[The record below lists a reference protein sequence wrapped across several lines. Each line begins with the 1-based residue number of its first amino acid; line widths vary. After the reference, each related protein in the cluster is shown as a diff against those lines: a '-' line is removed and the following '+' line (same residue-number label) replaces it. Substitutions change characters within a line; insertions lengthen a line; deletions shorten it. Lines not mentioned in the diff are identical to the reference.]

1 MSGSRDV
8 GPVGLVLDPLFEG
21 HDTGAAHPEHAGRLL
36 HVREALT
43 ASGLADRCT
52 RIEPCLASDA
62 DLLRAHDS
70 AYIDRVEHA
79 CASGERQIDS
89 MDTVICPQSATIA
102 RQAAG
107 SLGSLC
113 DQVARG
119 DLARGFAAVRPPG
132 HHAERSLSMG
142 FCLFNN
148 VVVAARR
155 LQAEHGIQR
164 IFILDWDVHHG
175 NGTQH
180 ILEDDP
186 TVFYASVHQWPLYP
200 GTGAATERGVAAG
213 EGATLNCP
221 LPPGSDSDDFLA
233 AIRDTIL
240 PAAREF
246 DPGFVLVSTGFDA
259 HRADPLAALEVET
272 EAYGAATRLLLD
284 LADEACEGKFVSV
297 LEGGYDLEA
306 LKDSTQLHLETL
318 LQRS

>member
-1 MSGSRDV
+1 MGSRH
-8 GPVGLVLDPLFEG
+8 PVGLVLDPLFED

-36 HVREALT
+36 HVRESLT

-52 RIEPCLASDA
+52 RIEPCRAGDV

-70 AYIDRVEHA
+70 GYIERVEQA
-79 CASGERQIDS
+79 CAAGERQLDS
-89 MDTVICPQSATIA
+89 MDTAICAESATIA

-107 SLGSLC
+107 SLGELC

-119 DLARGFAAVRPPG
+119 ELARGFAAVRPPG
-132 HHAERSLSMG
+132 HHAERNLSMG

-164 IFILDWDVHHG
+164 VFILDWDVHHG

-186 TVFYASVHQWPLYP
+186 SVFYASVHQWPLYP
-200 GTGAATERGVAAG
+200 GTGAASERGVGAG

-221 LPPGSDSDDFLA
+221 LPPGSDSAAFLG

-240 PAAREF
+240 PAARDF

-272 EAYGAATRLLLD
+272 EAYGEATRLLLD
-284 LADEACEGKFVSV
+284 LADDVCDGKFVSV

-306 LKDSTQLHLETL
+306 LKASTQLHLETL
-318 LQRS
+318 LRHP